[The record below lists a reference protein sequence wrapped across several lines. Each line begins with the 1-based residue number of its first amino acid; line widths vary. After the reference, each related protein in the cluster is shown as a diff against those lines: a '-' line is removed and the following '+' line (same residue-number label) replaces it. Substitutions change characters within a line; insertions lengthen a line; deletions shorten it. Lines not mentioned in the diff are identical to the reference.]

1 MKPVVTRE
9 HGSWAVLF
17 VPVLTG
23 ITASHRLS
31 ISVVL
36 FFISIFFLFMSYTPA
51 EVMLQHCYKKMPKTD
66 KLKNARF
73 WFAVYFSLSLL
84 SGLPLIVFSRK
95 YGLLI
100 FAASAIV
107 FFILSLYIM
116 FRFKK
121 NVWSDFLA
129 MAGLTLS
136 APAVVYLNEN
146 SFTSQS
152 LILYLL
158 NVLFFGSS
166 AFYVHMKMK
175 LSSLKK
181 SNITL
186 QEKLSIGRL
195 NLLYH
200 AIAVIL
206 LVTFTLEFPSKL
218 LIAMAYTPM
227 LLHAIAGTF
236 KLPLKVS
243 YKKIGMTFL
252 AYSLVFLLLV
262 SLSGY

>member
-17 VPVLTG
+17 IPVLTG
-23 ITASHRLS
+23 ITASRSLNL
-31 ISVVL
+31 SVVL
-36 FFISIFFLFMSYTPA
+36 FIISVFFLFMSYTPA
-51 EVMLQHCYKKMPKTD
+51 EVMLQNYYKKMPKTD
-66 KLKNARF
+66 KLKNART
-73 WFAVYFSLSLL
+73 WFTVYFFLSLI
-84 SGLPLIVFSRK
+84 SGIPLIVFYQK
-95 YGLLI
+95 YSLLLY
-100 FAASAIV
+100 AAVAVV
-107 FFILSLYIM
+107 FFISSLYIM

-136 APAVVYLNEN
+136 APAVLYLTEN
-146 SFTSQS
+146 TFTTQS

-181 SNITL
+181 SNVTL
-186 QEKLSIGRL
+186 GEKLSIGKL

-200 AIAVIL
+200 AVAIIL
-206 LVTFTLEFPSKL
+206 LIIFTLEFPSKL
-218 LIAMAYTPM
+218 LIAVAYVPV
-227 LLHAIAGTF
+227 LLHTIAGTF
-236 KLPLKVS
+236 KLPQKVS
-243 YKKIGMTFL
+243 YKKIGVTFL
-252 AYSLVFLLLV
+252 AYSLVFLLLL
-262 SLSGY
+262 SLNGY